1 MPSCSSAAQCKNVAS
16 NITSRRLSYTHRRG
30 TLVTCTQADVLQT
43 ARINAKPGDTSR
55 GGGPDPVL
63 VVGAGIAGLATAAA
77 LHKVGIPVRV
87 IERENGPRR
96 EGSAIGLWPNAFR
109 ALDALGVA
117 EPLREAHPLFDRIEL
132 CREDGSPLRTV
143 LIDECTGAP
152 HEFRGVYRGGL
163 LRALQSAVPPNCIH
177 YGSAVSSVDQDD
189 AGVDVTLE
197 SGERI
202 RAPLVIGADGVRS
215 KLARAL
221 GLGEANFAGYIA
233 YRGVAVFE
241 GGVPMRMNSVRMLW
255 GSGVRAGL
263 YPLSATE
270 VYWFTTYNSGPDSVI
285 TDPEECRADALESV
299 KGWSS
304 EITDAIRCTPAE
316 RITRSRIA
324 DRWLK
329 PGQPFGSGRITL
341 VGDAAH
347 PMTPN
352 LGQGGC
358 VALEDAVVLARA
370 LRDAMQPAAST
381 SAADVS
387 TMTSTAV
394 QAALR
399 DYEIERSRRV
409 LKISVRSNLMGTV
422 LQIPFAPVVA
432 ARNFAVRNFLPVKD
446 FLNHASYDCGTL

>member
-1 MPSCSSAAQCKNVAS
+1 MQAPGSATKQGG
-16 NITSRRLSYTHRRG
+16 TSRREG
-30 TLVTCTQADVLQT
+30 
-43 ARINAKPGDTSR
+43 GD
-55 GGGPDPVL
+55 PIL
-63 VVGAGIAGLATAAA
+63 VVGAGIGGLATAAA

-87 IERENGPRR
+87 IERESGPRR
-96 EGSAIGLWPNAFR
+96 EGTAIGLWPNAFR

-132 CREDGSPLRTV
+132 CREDGSAIRTV

-163 LRALQSAVPPNCIH
+163 LRALQSAVPPDAVC
-177 YGSAVSSVDQDD
+177 YDCAVSSVEQDGT
-189 AGVDVTLE
+189 GVDVTLE
-197 SGERI
+197 SGERL
-202 RAPLVIGADGVRS
+202 RAPVVIGADGVRS
-215 KLARAL
+215 RIAKAL
-221 GLGEANFAGYIA
+221 GLGEANYAGYIA

-270 VYWFTTYNSGPDSVI
+270 AYWFTTLNCNSTAVI
-285 TDPEECRADALESV
+285 TDPEECRADALETV

-304 EITDAIRCTPAE
+304 EITDAIKCTPAE

-370 LRDAMQPAAST
+370 LRDVMGPAAST

-387 TMTSTAV
+387 TITSTAL

-399 DYEIERSRRV
+399 EYEVERSSRV

-432 ARNFAVRNFLPVKD
+432 ARNYAVEKFLPVKD
-446 FLNHASYDCGTL
+446 FLDHASYDCGTL